1 MLRLINRFANLCW
14 SSLSF
19 WINHFVVGPFFFL
32 VKLWIVSWIKGPQ
45 NCNPYCIV
53 RLRANHKKTYKV
65 TVKTLNSIVAVK
77 LLTKSFVNLILKAM
91 GLIINNYLEW
101 VVVIM
106 LMLFLA
112 SFSRKNYWQIVL
124 SKVSRICWKC
134 TTCPN
139 LFSPSIPHL
148 PEGCKI
154 EAPHL
159 ILLRFSVPTAVLRSF
174 VNLLS

>member
-1 MLRLINRFANLCW
+1 M
-14 SSLSF
+14 
-19 WINHFVVGPFFFL
+19 
-32 VKLWIVSWIKGPQ
+32 
-45 NCNPYCIV
+45 
-53 RLRANHKKTYKV
+53 
-65 TVKTLNSIVAVK
+65 
-77 LLTKSFVNLILKAM
+77 NLIVKSM
-91 GLIINNYLEW
+91 GLIINIYLEW

-106 LMLFLA
+106 LTLFLE
-112 SFSRKNYWQIVL
+112 SFSCKNYGQIVL

-159 ILLRFSVPTAVLRSF
+159 ILLRFSVLTAVLRSLWTFSRNCCAIWF
-174 VNLLS
+174 VLVLHLSLFLSKSQFPGLTFHLSRNWLLGIHMILVRSAVLSNHNLLQKFPE